1 MEAYARYAPAL
12 LRKGQRI
19 LGNRQD
25 AEDVVHGIF
34 VELLSRG
41 MTEANLPYLY
51 RAVTNRCAS
60 LLRDRGTRARLRERY
75 DESLRG
81 PVRTRC
87 DEAVIGLDLLEK
99 LAERLGQRDLEI
111 LLCRFFDDLT
121 QEEIAET
128 LALSRKTVTQRLSRI
143 REAVRALAAANGVRS

>member
-1 MEAYARYAPAL
+1 LETYHRYAPAL

-25 AEDVVHGIF
+25 AEDIVHGIF
-34 VELLSRG
+34 LEVLSRRL
-41 MTEANLPYLY
+41 TSVDLPYLY

-87 DEAVIGLDLLEK
+87 DDMVIGLDLLEK

-111 LLCRFFDDLT
+111 LLCRYFDDLT
-121 QEEIAET
+121 QEEIAQT
-128 LALSRKTVTQRLSRI
+128 LALSRKTVAQRLARI
-143 REAVRALAAANGVRS
+143 RETVRALAAANGVTP

>member
-1 MEAYARYAPAL
+1 MEIYHRYAPAL

-41 MTEANLPYLY
+41 VTEADLPYLY

-87 DEAVIGLDLLEK
+87 DEMVIGLDLLEK
-99 LAERLGQRDLEI
+99 LAERLGQRDLEV
-111 LLCRFFDDLT
+111 LVCRYFDDLT
-121 QEEIAET
+121 QEEIAHT
-128 LALSRKTVTQRLSRI
+128 LALSRKTVTKRLARI
-143 REAVRALAAANGVRS
+143 HDTVRALAATSGVRP

>member
-1 MEAYARYAPAL
+1 METYHRYAPAL

-25 AEDVVHGIF
+25 AEDIVHGIF
-34 VELLSRG
+34 LEVLSRRL
-41 MTEANLPYLY
+41 TSVDLPYLY

-87 DEAVIGLDLLEK
+87 DDMVIGLDLLEK

-111 LLCRFFDDLT
+111 LLCRYFDDLT
-121 QEEIAET
+121 QEEIAQT
-128 LALSRKTVTQRLSRI
+128 LALSRKTVAQRLARI
-143 REAVRALAAANGVRS
+143 RETVRALAAANGVTP